1 MNERLF
7 CNFSSCERHSG
18 EPVFGPPNE
27 YRYDVFR
34 DDTDVEYM
42 LKLFGLASRHMY
54 DEFRLPDDVF
64 FWLFTNEVDEH
75 MNGSCGFDV
84 E

>member
-1 MNERLF
+1 M
-7 CNFSSCERHSG
+7 FS
-18 EPVFGPPNE
+18 
-27 YRYDVFR
+27 

-42 LKLFGLASRHMY
+42 LKLLGLASRQIY

-75 MNGSCGFDV
+75 MNGS
-84 E
+84 

>member
-1 MNERLF
+1 M
-7 CNFSSCERHSG
+7 
-18 EPVFGPPNE
+18 
-27 YRYDVFR
+27 FR

-42 LKLFGLASRHMY
+42 LKLLGLASRHIY
-54 DEFRLPDDVF
+54 DEFKLPDDVF
-64 FWLFTNEVDEH
+64 FWLFTNEVDEQ